1 MLGVPP
7 ALRRDHLS
15 RTGTDPRG
23 EGKEG
28 LSRIRDSSAGTMP
41 KRKSP
46 KPKSEEPAPAPGPP
60 SPTGTTFEEL
70 FGHVLEASFATLS
83 SMSRVQKRPWGAIF
97 VAPDYPAVP
106 EANMAWVERVPTSG
120 IGQVVLELD
129 NATRSQ
135 GISYRRIEFADPEA
149 AQPVQDTLIDMGFAP
164 RRFLAMV
171 RLGVSTC
178 IRNPDLEVREVDT
191 PEEWEVFEAILSEL
205 AAEFGDPEEVSRETI
220 ERHRARLTKLHEK
233 VYMGLFSGEGAG
245 IATLV
250 PRARLAYVAE
260 VGTRPKFRRR
270 GVARTLVEEV
280 SNLGQQMG
288 IPYVGLMTSWENE
301 AARTL
306 YTSLGYQAVGERRGF
321 HKA

>member
-1 MLGVPP
+1 
-7 ALRRDHLS
+7 
-15 RTGTDPRG
+15 
-23 EGKEG
+23 
-28 LSRIRDSSAGTMP
+28 MP
-41 KRKSP
+41 KGSARRRPPREK
-46 KPKSEEPAPAPGPP
+46 EPTPETGPTP
-60 SPTGTTFEEL
+60 PPGTTFAEL
-70 FGHVLEASFATLS
+70 LSEVVQASFATLS
-83 SMSRVQKRPWGAIF
+83 AMSRVQKRPWGFLA
-97 VAPDYPAVP
+97 VAPDYPAVHD
-106 EANMAWVERVPTSG
+106 ANMAWVDRVPKSG
-120 IGQVVLELD
+120 IGQVILELD

-135 GISYRRIEFADPEA
+135 GISFRHIEFSDPEA
-149 AQPVQDTLIDMGFAP
+149 AHQVQDSLTDMGFTP
-164 RRFLAMV
+164 SRMLAMV
-171 RLGVSTC
+171 RLGISTC

-205 AAEFGDPEEVSRETI
+205 AAEFGDPEEVARETI
-220 ERHRARLTKLHEK
+220 ERHRARLTKLREK
-233 VYMGLFSGEGAG
+233 VYMGLFRGEGAG

>member
-1 MLGVPP
+1 
-7 ALRRDHLS
+7 
-15 RTGTDPRG
+15 
-23 EGKEG
+23 
-28 LSRIRDSSAGTMP
+28 MP
-41 KRKSP
+41 KGAPKK
-46 KPKSEEPAPAPGPP
+46 KPKAPPQEEPAAAPAPG
-60 SPTGTTFEEL
+60 TRFQDLFFE
-70 FGHVLEASFATLS
+70 VLEASFATLS
-83 SMSRVQKRPWGAIF
+83 SVSRVQKRPWGAIF

-106 EANMAWVERVPTSG
+106 DANMAWVERVPKSG

-135 GISYRRIEFADPEA
+135 GISSRHIEFADPEA
-149 AQPVQDTLIDMGFAP
+149 AHGVQETLVGMGFEP
-164 RRFLAMV
+164 RRSMAMV

-178 IRNPDLEVREVDT
+178 IRNPDLQVREVDT
-191 PEEWEVFEAILSEL
+191 PEEWDVFEAILSEL
-205 AAEFGDPEEVSRETI
+205 HGESGDSEEVARETI
-220 ERHRARLTKLHEK
+220 ERHRARLHKLKEK
-233 VYMGLFSGEGAG
+233 VYMGLFAGEGAG

-306 YTSLGYQAVGERRGF
+306 YASLGYQAVGERRGF
-321 HKA
+321 HKV